1 MSLHQEN
8 LKVPNT
14 RVWSDLAPSFE
25 DEGMYLIQRKTKGNI
40 IREVYYYDQT
50 LIKRFIKKSSS
61 PDLRQVWKVED
72 RALRRLAGLAVPATY
87 GYNIHRHKD
96 FLEII
101 YVREF
106 VQGQPIDTFTLE
118 DMVPLGQRMAQ
129 IHERGVITRDPAPNN
144 FIKTQAGDI
153 LFIDFGRSALLN
165 PKNPGIFYHLGKE
178 LARLRYHALSGDKIL
193 YTRFQEVYFSALT
206 DSSVQPWLIR
216 RVSSLWYRRFTKK
229 HSRPQK

>member
-1 MSLHQEN
+1 MHL
-8 LKVPNT
+8 L
-14 RVWSDLAPSFE
+14 
-25 DEGMYLIQRKTKGNI
+25 QRKTKGNI
-40 IREVYYYDQT
+40 IREVYRYEQT
-50 LIKRFIKKSSS
+50 LIKRFIKTS
-61 PDLRQVWKVED
+61 PLPDMRRVWRMED
-72 RALRRLAGLAVPATY
+72 QALKRLEGLSVPATY
-87 GYNIHRHKD
+87 GYKIHRHKD

-101 YVREF
+101 YAREF

-129 IHERGVITRDPAPNN
+129 IHKRGVITRDPAPNN

-165 PKNPGIFYHLGKE
+165 PKNPGIFYYLGKE
-178 LARLRYHALSGDKIL
+178 LARLRYHALSGDKVL

-216 RVSSLWYRRFTKK
+216 RICAPWYRRFTHK